1 MAALELRPRSGTELI
16 DASFNFVRANYAPLI
31 GMIALAQLPFVA
43 ASLMLPVSPDEIVKF
58 WTAHVPEVVVG
69 YVLAIWVWAVMSCAF
84 VLLTADLIDGRPG
97 NLASAVRRALRRGF
111 AAGAV
116 VLLKYLVI
124 WLWALLFLLPALW
137 AFARYFAVMPAL
149 AIENLGPLAAIRR
162 SKELARGANGRIMAV
177 AGLPL
182 VAYLILANI
191 IQQTLLTLG
200 GYSVLVRAIATLTTT
215 LLYPFAAMPGILL
228 YYDLRIRRE
237 GLDIQLDAALPT
249 AAA

>member
-1 MAALELRPRSGTELI
+1 
-16 DASFNFVRANYAPLI
+16 
-31 GMIALAQLPFVA
+31 
-43 ASLMLPVSPDEIVKF
+43 
-58 WTAHVPEVVVG
+58 
-69 YVLAIWVWAVMSCAF
+69 
-84 VLLTADLIDGRPG
+84 
-97 NLASAVRRALRRGF
+97 
-111 AAGAV
+111 
-116 VLLKYLVI
+116 
-124 WLWALLFLLPALW
+124 
-137 AFARYFAVMPAL
+137 
-149 AIENLGPLAAIRR
+149 
-162 SKELARGANGRIMAV
+162 MAV

-182 VAYLILANI
+182 VAYLVLANI